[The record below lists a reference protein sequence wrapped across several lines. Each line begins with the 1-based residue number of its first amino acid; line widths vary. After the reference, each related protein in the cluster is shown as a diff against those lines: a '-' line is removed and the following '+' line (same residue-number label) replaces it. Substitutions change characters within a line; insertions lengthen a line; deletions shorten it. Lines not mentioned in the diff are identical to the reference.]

1 MIKQMKKVCLVCMKD
16 EREAVLSALQRSE
29 LMMITSSENGVQYGG
44 DSGASERRLDTL
56 LKELTKRSK
65 KRGLFD
71 SLPEV
76 KADELEEIDGGA
88 LAESLKIEEKLR
100 LSEDLERS
108 LLDKKRTLSELQG
121 YSDFKGELS
130 LLGEREYT
138 VTLLGRIPSRFREAF
153 ELSDTLHE
161 TLSFDEKSALVLVT
175 FMKDEKEEALSLLR
189 EVSFEEIVPSVRT
202 GKVEEE
208 IARLEGVIKEES
220 EKREK
225 LQEELTLYA
234 QKSKES
240 LELLFEQYRA
250 RADREEIRLDETLET
265 VILEGWVRSDDLKRL
280 EDVVREVT
288 EVFSIEARDPEENEE
303 VPTSLE
309 NSKLVSQFE
318 GITDMFNSPK
328 YADFDPNAVMA
339 PWYWIIFG
347 MMMGDAGYG
356 LLLAL
361 FILVGKK
368 LMKPKGNTLKLMNVM
383 LYSSITTV
391 IFGVLFG
398 SYFGEELFPAL
409 IGFTAMDDPV
419 KMLIITIVVGVLHI
433 FTGMITKIVLLVK
446 EGRWLDAVFDH
457 LSWMMII
464 LGIGFIFLPGLS
476 TAGIAVAVIGALI
489 VLLTAGRAKK
499 GVLGKVTGGLVG
511 LYGITSY
518 FSDILSYSRIL
529 ALGLATGVVGMVMN
543 MLAGMIQGSVI
554 GFILSLFIYIIGH
567 VFNLVLGLLSAYV
580 HDCRLQYIEFYSK
593 FYEGG
598 GVPFRPFKIR
608 TNYINIK
615 KD

>member
-16 EREAVLSALQRSE
+16 EREAVLSAVQRSE

-44 DSGASERRLDTL
+44 GSGARERRLDAL
-56 LKELTKRSK
+56 LKELTKRSR

-76 KADELEEIDGGA
+76 NADDFEKIDDSA
-88 LAESLKIEEKLR
+88 ISESSEIEEKLR
-100 LSEDLERS
+100 LSDEVERS
-108 LLDKKRTLSELQG
+108 LLDNMRALDELRG
-121 YSDFKGELS
+121 YSDFKGDLS

-138 VTLLGRIPSRFREAF
+138 VTLLGRVSVRFTEALD
-153 ELSDTLHE
+153 LSEIAHE
-161 TLSFDEKSALVLVT
+161 TLSTGEKDALVLVT
-175 FMKDEKEEALSLLR
+175 FLKDERAEALEFLR
-189 EVSFEEIVPSVRT
+189 GISFEEITPSVKEGT
-202 GKVEEE
+202 VAEE
-208 IARLEGVIKEES
+208 IARLESRVKEEKDRK
-220 EKREK
+220 ER
-225 LQEELTLYA
+225 LAEELSLFA
-234 QKSKES
+234 EKSRES

-250 RADREEIRLDETLET
+250 RADREEIRLGETLET
-265 VILEGWVRSDDLKRL
+265 VILEGFVKADDVERLK
-280 EDVVREVT
+280 EAISGVT
-288 EVFSIEARDPEENEE
+288 EVFSLEARDPEENEE

-309 NSKLVSQFE
+309 NPKLVSQFE

-328 YADFDPNAVMA
+328 YGDFDPNAVMA

-361 FILVGKK
+361 FILIGKK

-419 KMLIITIVVGVLHI
+419 RMLIITIVIGVLHI
-433 FTGMITKIVLLVK
+433 FTGMITKIVLLVR
-446 EGRWLDAVFDH
+446 EGRWLDAIFDH

-464 LGIGFIFLPGLS
+464 LGIGFIFLPSLS
-476 TAGIAVAVIGALI
+476 TVGIVIAIIGALT
-489 VLLTAGRAKK
+489 VLFTAGRAKK
-499 GVLGKVTGGLVG
+499 GIMGKVTGGLVG

-598 GVPFRPFKIR
+598 GVPFKPFKIR